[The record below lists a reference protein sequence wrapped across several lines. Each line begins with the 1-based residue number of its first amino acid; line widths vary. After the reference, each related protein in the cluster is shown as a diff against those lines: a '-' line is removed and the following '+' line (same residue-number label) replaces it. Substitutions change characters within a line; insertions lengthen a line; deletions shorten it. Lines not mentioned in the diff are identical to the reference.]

1 LQRTSAESL
10 QREFS
15 RHKDMPDFANFHS
28 DL

>member
-10 QREFS
+10 QRKFA
-15 RHKDMPDFANFHS
+15 RHKDMPDLENFHS